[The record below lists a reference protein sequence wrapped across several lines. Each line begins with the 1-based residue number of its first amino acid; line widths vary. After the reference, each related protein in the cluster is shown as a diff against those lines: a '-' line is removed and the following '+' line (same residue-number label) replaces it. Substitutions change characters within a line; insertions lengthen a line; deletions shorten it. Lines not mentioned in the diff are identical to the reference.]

1 MKSFICMLTLLA
13 FPAFASA
20 VTSLTCVP
28 SYDPDFKV
36 QVRFSSNVDPLNP
49 FVGTYT
55 YSATLKVTQKNS
67 RLAYEVP
74 VKISPES
81 YAGTNDLRGDAEG
94 VYLKLYPQ
102 TSNGQFTHYTG
113 QLFVN
118 DLNVRAYFKFINEGN
133 EPGLVCN

>member
-1 MKSFICMLTLLA
+1 MKSFFCMLALLA
-13 FPAFASA
+13 TPAFASA
-20 VTSLTCVP
+20 VTSITCVP
-28 SYDPDFKV
+28 SFDPDFKV
-36 QVRFSSNVDPLNP
+36 QVRFSSNIDPLNP

-55 YSATLKVTQKNS
+55 SSAVLKVTQKNS
-67 RLAYEVP
+67 RQAYEVT
-74 VKISPES
+74 VRTSPES
-81 YAGTNDLRGDAEG
+81 RGTNDLRGDAEG

-102 TSNGQFTHYTG
+102 TENGQFTHYTG